1 MLLPG
6 GSAFF
11 ATRHR
16 PSEAPR
22 LRRFAGASP
31 PVARQRGA
39 PGRPCDQPRSKEIL
53 STTLYV
59 RLPHR
64 PHDQPQPWQFG
75 ALPFALV
82 RAPLADK
89 GKGKA
94 GRLTGAAPHL
104 LREGHATI
112 EALPAA
118 DRLVLILAASD
129 VLLTP
134 ATVPPLAPARLQLAL
149 PNLVEDVL
157 AADAQPCHIAVGP
170 ALDEAGAGK
179 PAARGSR
186 RRLLMVTE
194 RAWLRA
200 VLDAFALHRHRT
212 RHILPAQ
219 LCLPLSTL
227 DDAPAATLALEAAA
241 DPMAADTALL
251 GADTPAADRTPG
263 ARQWQL
269 TVRTGAAAGYG
280 LVLGDD
286 ALAAWQAL
294 APAGIWYGD
303 RAAAAAAAIPSVQ
316 PLDWRTWIDGAQQ
329 SLQDRSLDLAQFE
342 FGQGRADR
350 WNLRAWRWPAA
361 LAAGLV
367 LVQLIGM
374 NVHWL
379 MLSQEQQRLQ
389 AAQTQA
395 LRAAFPQ
402 TPVVVDPPL
411 QMRRQVEQLR
421 VASGRSTPDDFLPLA
436 DRFAQAGRTLA
447 PDALR
452 ALEYRGRTLVVTL
465 KPGTD
470 TAALRSAA
478 RQAGLAMEEDKGP
491 SDAARGI
498 PGAVAQDGS
507 RWTIKPAL

>member
-1 MLLPG
+1 M
-6 GSAFF
+6 
-11 ATRHR
+11 
-16 PSEAPR
+16 
-22 LRRFAGASP
+22 
-31 PVARQRGA
+31 
-39 PGRPCDQPRSKEIL
+39 

-64 PHDQPQPWQFG
+64 PHDQPQPWHFG

-94 GRLTGAAPHL
+94 GRLAATGPHL
-104 LREGHATI
+104 LREGHATV

-170 ALDEAGAGK
+170 ALDEPATGK
-179 PAARGSR
+179 AARGAR

-200 VLDAFALHRHRT
+200 VLDAFAGHRHRT
-212 RHILPAQ
+212 RHVLPAQ

-227 DDAPAATLALEAAA
+227 DEAPAATLALEAAA
-241 DPMAADTALL
+241 DAVAADASLL
-251 GADTPAADRTPG
+251 GADEIAAAPAASG

-269 TVRTGAAAGYG
+269 TVRTGPAAGYG
-280 LVLGDD
+280 LLLGDD

-294 APAGIWYGD
+294 APPGVWYGD
-303 RAAAAAAAIPSVQ
+303 RAAADAMAVQ
-316 PLDWRTWIDGAQQ
+316 PLTWQTWIDGAQQ
-329 SLQDRSLDLAQFE
+329 SLHDRSLDLAQFE

-350 WNLRAWRWPAA
+350 WNLRAWRWPVA
-361 LAAGLV
+361 LAAGLL
-367 LVQLIGM
+367 LVQLVGM
-374 NVHWL
+374 NAHWL
-379 MLSQEQQRLQ
+379 MLRQEQQRLQ

-436 DRFAQAGRTLA
+436 DRFAQAGRQLA
-447 PDALR
+447 PDAVR
-452 ALEYRGRTLVVTL
+452 ALEYRGRTLYVTL

-478 RQAGLAMEEDKGP
+478 RQAGLTMEEDKGP

-498 PGAVAQDGS
+498 PGAAPQEGS
-507 RWTIKPAL
+507 RWTIKPSL